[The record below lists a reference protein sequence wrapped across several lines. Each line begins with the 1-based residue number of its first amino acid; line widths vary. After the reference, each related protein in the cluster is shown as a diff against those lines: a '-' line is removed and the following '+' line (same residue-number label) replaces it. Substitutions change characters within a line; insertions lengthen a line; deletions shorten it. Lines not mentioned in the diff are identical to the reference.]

1 MDYLS
6 NNESYNLISKL
17 KTSFAKK
24 YESLSTDIQS
34 LAQYVELYNNLFN
47 DYHKNVDN
55 EIKIYNKY
63 NTNDD
68 SATSYQNLTLNLQG
82 VINTAPVVNYNIEE
96 TQKDNKSLEQSKLKI
111 EELESQMSSC
121 ENLLID
127 LSRSVTRNLKSFLD
141 IKNDVDFNFNSMIK

>member
-68 SATSYQNLTLNLQG
+68 SATNYQNLTLNLQG